1 MRFLVA
7 PCRLIVRRPNLE
19 VATRLLHQQVKNT
32 AVVLVPC
39 RVWKCVP
46 TATSGGM
53 DICEVPGCHL
63 LRQINSQW
71 ELQFF
76 FQELVSHE
84 LTAYLSVFDLFNPMN
99 YGNIIKRM

>member
-1 MRFLVA
+1 MRFLVET
-7 PCRLIVRRPNLE
+7 CCLIVRRPNLE

-39 RVWKCVP
+39 HVWKCVP

-63 LRQINSQW
+63 LRQINSQ
-71 ELQFF
+71 
-76 FQELVSHE
+76 
-84 LTAYLSVFDLFNPMN
+84 
-99 YGNIIKRM
+99 

>member
-7 PCRLIVRRPNLE
+7 TCRLIVRRPNLE
-19 VATRLLHQQVKNT
+19 VATRLLHQQVKNA

-84 LTAYLSVFDLFNPMN
+84 LTAYLSVFDLFNPMK